1 MFIDKGGTEG
11 GRAPPA
17 PAGPHALASIMA
29 SIIRALLVMA
39 VVRKMNLHPEGER
52 TRQCPASPGRAVGQ
66 SGHGRAR
73 QEGPWILP
81 PPSPLA
87 LATTNTEHG
96 PCSALCRDCWVPRA
110 LACSLPLS
118 RQQQPPPPPPCCS
131 SYLSPSP
138 ETEERQFLRRCSPPG
153 RRQG

>member
-11 GRAPPA
+11 GRAP